1 MIVTY
6 WRGFWKK
13 RNSTAV
19 PVEGDGVSID
29 VQLKHPSSFTN
40 PVFIFSSANAA
51 GYLEVDYV
59 RAWNRYYYVTDTTLE
74 NAGVCTVTCT
84 TDVLGSYR
92 TQIGAYNA
100 FVSRASHSAAF
111 NTMIN
116 DVSISSSYAT
126 VGNSEVT
133 GTTFPGMSSTGGCY
147 LLRTSGQNTT
157 GSGVGITTYAINSGA
172 IKDVLNFL
180 FTDSNYDF
188 LSDTS
193 IKSFF
198 NPFQYI
204 IDCQWTP
211 FNASRFGS
219 KSGPICLGW
228 WQSGVSAMI
237 VEAESFGFGEDL
249 ILPSSV
255 YTDYRAY
262 SADFTEVTIYL
273 PGAGL
278 FYLNPANFSSS
289 NKLHY
294 RYNIDV
300 ATGECLIEVSVGVYN
315 IASYT
320 GKMFAPVQLGQVSMN
335 VLGAAGS
342 SVSAISKLMGGN
354 VLGATSDVIE
364 GVKNVLQPVM
374 SVNGTMGNIT
384 AIMYRPFVKV
394 SRFDYASGDIPQ
406 NVAGRPAKKMMRIR
420 DIPGYIQCEKA
431 SLEVGGPVQ
440 EREQVNS
447 FLNGGFYYE

>member
-1 MIVTY
+1 MIITY

-19 PVEGDGVSID
+19 PEEGDGVSID

-111 NTMIN
+111 NTMID
-116 DVSISSSYAT
+116 DVSISASYAT
-126 VGNSEVT
+126 AGNSEVKGVT
-133 GTTFPGMSSTGGCY
+133 LPGISSTGGSY
-147 LLRTSGQNTT
+147 LLRTSGQNAS
-157 GSGVGITTYAINSGA
+157 GAGVGVTTYAINSTV

-180 FTDSNYDF
+180 FSESNYDF

-211 FNASRFGS
+211 FNASRFGV
-219 KSGPICLGW
+219 KQAPICLGW
-228 WQSGVSAMI
+228 WESDVYGVI
-237 VEAESFGFGEDL
+237 VSDGSISYGEDL
-249 ILPSSV
+249 YIPESV

-262 SADFTEVTIYL
+262 SADFTEMTIWL
-273 PGAGL
+273 PGSGL
-278 FYLNPANFSSS
+278 YYLNPAHFSSS
-289 NKLHY
+289 EKLHVHY
-294 RYNIDV
+294 GIDV
-300 ATGECLIEVSVGVYN
+300 MTGETLIEVSVGVYN
-315 IASYT
+315 IANYT
-320 GKMFAPVQLGQVSMN
+320 GKMYAPVQLGQVAMN

-342 SVSAISKLMGGN
+342 AVSAISKLTTGN
-354 VLGATSDVIE
+354 VLGASSDVID

-374 SVNGTMGNIT
+374 SVNGSMGNIT
-384 AIMYRPFVKV
+384 SIMYRPFVKV

-406 NVAGRPAKKMMRIR
+406 NVAGRPSKKMMRIR

-440 EREQVNS
+440 EREQVNN